1 MTKQI
6 YLLILVTGLLNLA
19 AAVSSMADEVKF
31 EGARKC
37 ITTRTLKSTAVVDDL
52 NILFIKAG
60 KTIYHNIL
68 PRQCQGLSRTRSF
81 SYSTLSGSLCNFDT
95 IQILDRHGRQ
105 GRSCR
110 LGYFYAITIED
121 VPAIIEMSRRPLE
134 TEPQP
139 PGKEEVIIKPE
150 EIITES
156 DEPRDSTPN

>member
-1 MTKQI
+1 MTKQLF
-6 YLLILVTGLLNLA
+6 LLILVAGLLNLA

-52 NILFIKAG
+52 NILFIKVG

-81 SYSTLSGSLCNFDT
+81 SYTTLSGSLCTFDT

-110 LGYFYAITIED
+110 LGYFYEINTEELRALVER
-121 VPAIIEMSRRPLE
+121 SRRP
-134 TEPQP
+134 
-139 PGKEEVIIKPE
+139 PGPESQLPDKEEIIIEPE

-156 DEPRDSTPN
+156 DEPRD

>member
-1 MTKQI
+1 MTKQFFMLI
-6 YLLILVTGLLNLA
+6 LVAGLLILS

-52 NILFIKAG
+52 NILFIKKG

-68 PRQCQGLSRTRSF
+68 PRQCQGLSQTRSF

-95 IQILDRHGRQ
+95 IQVLDRHGRH

-110 LGYFYAITIED
+110 LGYFYTITIED
-121 VPAIIEMSRRPLE
+121 VPGIIEMSRRPLE
-134 TEPQP
+134 AEPQP
-139 PGKEEVIIKPE
+139 PATAE
-150 EIITES
+150 EIIVEPDES
-156 DEPRDSTPN
+156 EDSPPN